1 MSCDPTHVAIFGG
14 FMRYVQELN
23 FNIALRLWHEIVVV
37 PATAQHFEYINCHA
51 NTGLLRQIGG
61 ESL

>member
-1 MSCDPTHVAIFGG
+1 
-14 FMRYVQELN
+14 MRYVQELN